1 MAAKMSII
9 NTLPM
14 ANVVKWLTLLAVNQ
28 ARVGSIPIIRPMSK
42 HLECYLKRGSI
53 FSFFLGLV

>member
-1 MAAKMSII
+1 MI

-28 ARVGSIPIIRPMSK
+28 ARVGSIPIIRPMRNK
-42 HLECYLKRGSI
+42 KR
-53 FSFFLGLV
+53 FP